1 MVQPDEQRGRRRR
14 GRRVGGGLLRRETVE
29 ALDRSPDL
37 HIVARTYA
45 EGIYQGRHRTRD
57 RGSSTEFYDYRAYTP
72 GDPTQLIDWKLYGR
86 TDRLYIRRFHQESQ
100 LTILLIVD
108 GSASMQFGGFEWA
121 RRAAQNDVDLNATKF
136 RRACELAATVAYL
149 GARQGD
155 RVGLLLS
162 GVESATDRPVAVPPG
177 AGWNTFHEL
186 LTVLGTS
193 RPRMPK
199 SGPGTAL
206 TDGFL
211 HADHLIR
218 GSGLII
224 GIGDGLEQ
232 PEPLMDAMS
241 RARYGA
247 SRGVSGRAREIS
259 FLHVLTDDELDISGL
274 GGARLV
280 DSETGIQVRTH
291 SDAVGGGYRERL
303 DAHCRQLATG
313 VMSLNGRYQMC
324 ALSENP
330 VDQLRRFLS

>member
-1 MVQPDEQRGRRRR
+1 
-14 GRRVGGGLLRRETVE
+14 
-29 ALDRSPDL
+29 
-37 HIVARTYA
+37 

-121 RRAAQNDVDLNATKF
+121 RRAARNDVDLGATKF
-136 RRACELAATVAYL
+136 RRACELAATLAYL

-162 GVESATDRPVAVPPG
+162 GVESASPRPVAVPPG
-177 AGWNTFHEL
+177 AGWNTFREV
-186 LTVLGTS
+186 LTTLTGS
-193 RPRMPK
+193 RPRTFK

-206 TDGFL
+206 TDGFS
-211 HADHLIR
+211 HVDHLVT
-218 GSGLII
+218 GAALIV

-232 PEPLMDAMS
+232 PDPLIESMS

-247 SRGVSGRAREIS
+247 GRATASRRREVS
-259 FLHVLTDDELDISGL
+259 LLQVLTDDELDIGDL

-280 DSETGIQVRTH
+280 DAETGVQVRTH
-291 SDAVGGGYRERL
+291 SDAVRSGYRERFE
-303 DAHCRQLATG
+303 AHRRRLATG
-313 VMSLNGRYQMC
+313 ILSLNGRYQLC
-324 ALSENP
+324 ALSDSP
-330 VDQLRRFLS
+330 VDQLRRFLT